1 MEGVLLVIG
10 NPLLDISAPVP
21 QDLLDKY
28 GLKAG
33 NAILAEPSHVPLYEE
48 LVKNY
53 QVEYIAG
60 GAGQNSA
67 RGAQWML
74 QAPKAVGYIG
84 CIGNDSF
91 GKILKEAAEKDG
103 VSTHYLVDQSTP
115 TGTCAVLVR
124 EKERSLVAN
133 LSAANKY
140 KKEHFESQEIQAV
153 VQKAQF
159 YYFTGFFLTVSPE
172 TAIELGQ
179 YCATNNKPLLFNLSA
194 PFLINFFW
202 DGKMEVVLRY
212 ADVVFSNEDEAAA
225 LGAKLGWGSDLMEIA
240 KKLADFPKENKNRN
254 RLVVF
259 TQGAKSTIVCH
270 EGKITNFQPIPVRP
284 EEIVDTNGAG
294 DSFVGG
300 FLSRFVQNKPLEE
313 CVAAGH
319 YCACECIKRSGCT
332 YPPTPQFTY
341 QKQ

>member
-1 MEGVLLVIG
+1 
-10 NPLLDISAPVP
+10 
-21 QDLLDKY
+21 
-28 GLKAG
+28 
-33 NAILAEPSHVPLYEE
+33 
-48 LVKNY
+48 
-53 QVEYIAG
+53 
-60 GAGQNSA
+60 
-67 RGAQWML
+67 
-74 QAPKAVGYIG
+74 
-84 CIGNDSF
+84 
-91 GKILKEAAEKDG
+91 
-103 VSTHYLVDQSTP
+103 
-115 TGTCAVLVR
+115 
-124 EKERSLVAN
+124 
-133 LSAANKY
+133 
-140 KKEHFESQEIQAV
+140 
-153 VQKAQF
+153 
-159 YYFTGFFLTVSPE
+159 
-172 TAIELGQ
+172 
-179 YCATNNKPLLFNLSA
+179 
-194 PFLINFFW
+194 
-202 DGKMEVVLRY
+202 MEVVLRY